1 MMEKT
6 MTAQCEIA
14 AKIYKNMKMG
24 SDSVAKL
31 LDKVQD
37 GSFKSAMMKQLNG
50 YESFAAKA
58 KMMLSD
64 NGEEAKEES
73 PMTKFWATVGM
84 KMNTLMDSSVSH
96 IAEMMIEGSTMGI
109 TDTTKI
115 INEYEGKSEC
125 ADALALARDIV
136 KFEQSNIEVLKKYL

>member
-1 MMEKT
+1 MEKT
-6 MTAQCEIA
+6 MNAQCEIA
-14 AKIYKNMKMG
+14 TKLYKNMKMG

-31 LDKVQD
+31 LDKIAD
-37 GSFKSAMMKQLNG
+37 GQFKSAMMKQLNG

-58 KMMLSD
+58 KMYLAD
-64 NGEEAKEES
+64 HGKEAKEES

-115 INEYEGKSEC
+115 INEYESNPEC
-125 ADALALARDIV
+125 RDAVALARDIV
-136 KFEQSNIEVLKKYL
+136 RFEQSNIETLKKFL

>member
-24 SDSVAKL
+24 SDSIAKL
-31 LDKVQD
+31 VDKVPE
-37 GSFKSAMMKQLNG
+37 GELKSRMMKQMNG
-50 YESFAAKA
+50 YEAFAAKA

-64 NGEEAKEES
+64 NGEEAKEEN

-84 KMNTLMDSSVSH
+84 KMNTLMDSSRSH
-96 IAEMMIEGSTMGI
+96 IAEMMIEGSTMGV

-115 INEYEGKSEC
+115 IHEYEGNPEC
-125 ADALALARDIV
+125 RDVLALARDIV
-136 KFEQSNIEVLKKYL
+136 KFEEQNVEDMKKFL

>member
-6 MTAQCEIA
+6 MSAQCEIA

-24 SDSVAKL
+24 SDSIAKL
-31 LDKVQD
+31 LDKVAD
-37 GSFKSAMMKQLNG
+37 GQFKSAMMKQLNG

-58 KMMLSD
+58 KMMLAD
-64 NGEEAKEES
+64 NGKEAKEEN

-115 INEYEGKSEC
+115 INEYESKPEC
-125 ADALALARDIV
+125 KDAVALARDIV
-136 KFEQSNIEVLKKYL
+136 RFEQDNIEIMKKYL

>member
-6 MTAQCEIA
+6 MTAKCEIA
-14 AKIYKNMKMG
+14 AKLFKNTKMG
-24 SDSVAKL
+24 SDSIAKL
-31 LDKVQD
+31 LDKVADNRLKTQ
-37 GSFKSAMMKQLNG
+37 MMKQMNG

-58 KMMLSD
+58 KMMLAD

-84 KMNTLMDSSVSH
+84 KMNTLMDSSPSH

-115 INEYEGKSEC
+115 INEYEGNPEC
-125 ADALALARDIV
+125 TDAVELARDIV
-136 KFEQSNIEVLKKYL
+136 KFEQKNIEEMKKYL

>member
-1 MMEKT
+1 MEKT

-24 SDSVAKL
+24 SDSVVKL
-31 LDKVQD
+31 LDKVPAGD
-37 GSFKSAMMKQLNG
+37 LKNSMTKQMNG

-58 KMMLSD
+58 KMMLAD
-64 NGEEAKEES
+64 NGKEAKEES

-84 KMNTLMDSSVSH
+84 KMNTLMDSSMSH

-115 INEYEGKSEC
+115 INEYEGNPEC
-125 ADALALARDIV
+125 KDVLVLARDIV
-136 KFEQSNIEVLKKYL
+136 KFEQDNIEALKKHL

>member
-1 MMEKT
+1 MEKT

-24 SDSVAKL
+24 SDSIEKL

-37 GSFKSAMMKQLNG
+37 GQLKSAMMKQLNG
-50 YESFAAKA
+50 YESFASKA

-84 KMNTLMDSSVSH
+84 KMNTMMDSSVSH

-115 INEYEGKSEC
+115 INEYEGKEEC
-125 ADALALARDIV
+125 RDAVTLARDIV
-136 KFEQSNIEVLKKYL
+136 KFEQGNIEVMKKYL